1 MPTRRVRRNARCPRP
16 SRPEYR
22 GRSAVAASR
31 TIIVAGAG
39 IGGLTAALALAEK
52 GFRVVICEQSERLQE
67 TGAGLQLSPNAT
79 RILFALGLKERM
91 APQAV
96 VPEGIS
102 IRSAR
107 SGREIG
113 GVTLGPQIEFRY
125 GTPYW
130 TMHRADLQAALLA
143 AALDHSDIAFRLGT
157 RLEDFVVHAHGA
169 TVELR
174 RGLKAE
180 QERGIALVGADGLW
194 SRTRTRLGD
203 KATPQFSGRSAFR
216 AIVPAESVSEPWRAP
231 IVRLWL
237 ARDAHLVHYPVS
249 GGGKI
254 NIVAIVADRKPE
266 REWSAP
272 GSREQLLR
280 RFAGRAWA
288 KPARAILEAPESWQ
302 KWSLFEMPPRPQWG
316 KGAMTLLG
324 DAAHPMLPFLAQGAA
339 MAIEDAAML
348 AHCLSAPDVAVEPA
362 LRRYEGLRRART
374 AEVQRA
380 ARQAGKIYHLG
391 GPLAFLRNRS
401 MQMMGRE
408 KLRERYDW
416 LYDWRIA

>member
-1 MPTRRVRRNARCPRP
+1 
-16 SRPEYR
+16 
-22 GRSAVAASR
+22 VASSR

-52 GFRVVICEQSERLQE
+52 GYRVVVCEQSNSLQE
-67 TGAGLQLSPNAT
+67 AGAGIQLSPNAT
-79 RILFALGLKERM
+79 RVLFALGLKERM
-91 APQAV
+91 APNAV
-96 VPEGIS
+96 APLAIS

-130 TMHRADLQAALLA
+130 AMHRADLQAALLA
-143 AALDHSDIAFRLGT
+143 AALEHSDLVFKLGA

-174 RGLKAE
+174 RGVNAE
-180 QERGIALVGADGLW
+180 QERGIALIGADGLW
-194 SRTRTRLGD
+194 SRTRARLGD
-203 KATPQFSGRSAFR
+203 KQTPQFSGRSAFR
-216 AIVPAESVSEPWRAP
+216 ALVPAASVSEQWRAP

-249 GGGKI
+249 GGSRI
-254 NIVAIVADRKPE
+254 NIVAIVADRHPE

-288 KPARAILEAPESWQ
+288 RPARAILEAPDAWQ

-316 KGAMTLLG
+316 QGAMTLLG

-362 LRRYEGLRRART
+362 LRRYEGVRRART

>member
-1 MPTRRVRRNARCPRP
+1 
-16 SRPEYR
+16 
-22 GRSAVAASR
+22 VASSR

-52 GFRVVICEQSERLQE
+52 GFRIVVCEQSERLQE

-79 RILFALGLKERM
+79 RILFALGLKERL

-96 VPEGIS
+96 VPQAIS

-130 TMHRADLQAALLA
+130 AMHRADLQAALLA
-143 AALDHSDIAFRLGT
+143 AALDHSDIVFRLGT

-174 RGLKAE
+174 RGVKAE
-180 QERGIALVGADGLW
+180 QERGIALIGADGLW
-194 SRTRTRLGD
+194 SRTRARLGD
-203 KATPQFSGRSAFR
+203 RQAPQFSGRSAFR
-216 AIVPAESVSEPWRAP
+216 ALVPAESVSEEWRAP
-231 IVRLWL
+231 VVRLWL
-237 ARDAHLVHYPVS
+237 AREAHLVHYPVS
-249 GGGKI
+249 GGSRI

-266 REWSAP
+266 REWNAP
-272 GSREQLLR
+272 ASREQLLR

-288 KPARAILEAPESWQ
+288 RPARAILEAPDAWL

-316 KGAMTLLG
+316 QGAMTLLG

-401 MQMMGRE
+401 LQMMGRE

>member
-1 MPTRRVRRNARCPRP
+1 MA
-16 SRPEYR
+16 S
-22 GRSAVAASR
+22 SR

-52 GFRVVICEQSERLQE
+52 GYRIVVCEQSEQLQE
-67 TGAGLQLSPNAT
+67 AGAGIQLSPNAT
-79 RILFALGLKERM
+79 RVLFELGLKERM
-91 APQAV
+91 APHAV
-96 VPEGIS
+96 APLAIS

-113 GVTLGPQIEFRY
+113 EVALGPAMEFRY
-125 GTPYW
+125 GSPYW
-130 TMHRADLQAALLA
+130 AMHRADLQAALLA
-143 AALDHSDIAFRLGT
+143 AAQQHPDIVLKLGV

-169 TVELR
+169 TAELR
-174 RGLKAE
+174 RGVAAE
-180 QERGIALVGADGLW
+180 QERGIALIGADGLW
-194 SRTRTRLGD
+194 SRMRARLGD
-203 KATPQFSGRSAFR
+203 KQTPQFSGRSAWR
-216 AIVPAESVSEPWRAP
+216 ATVPAESVTEEWRAP

-237 ARDAHLVHYPVS
+237 GRDAHVVHYPVS
-249 GGGKI
+249 GGSRI
-254 NIVAIVADRKPE
+254 NIVAIVADRQPG

-272 GSREQLLR
+272 GPREQLLR
-280 RFAGRAWA
+280 RFSGRAWA
-288 KPARAILEAPESWQ
+288 KPMRAILEAPESWQ
-302 KWSLFEMPPRPQWG
+302 KWSLFDMPPRPQWG
-316 KGAMTLLG
+316 IGAMTLLG

-339 MAIEDAAML
+339 MAIEDAATL
-348 AHCLSAPDVAVEPA
+348 ARCLAGPDAAMEPA

-380 ARQAGKIYHLG
+380 ARQAGKIYHLS

-401 MQMMGRE
+401 MRILGRE